1 MFGRSAEAAKRV
13 CLSFL
18 YSTPKPLRFHM
29 LEGNT
34 SS

>member
-1 MFGRSAEAAKRV
+1 MFGRSAEAAKRF

-18 YSTPKPLRFHM
+18 YLTPKPLRFNM
-29 LEGNT
+29 LEGKT